1 MKTKHLFFIS
11 LLQVFVACGQT
22 DVNIS
27 VPDQTNYSLELVV
40 PNLEI
45 PWGIAY
51 LPDNSLLITERKG
64 ELIHFKNGKKTSI
77 QNVPN
82 TYVRGQGGLMGIAT
96 HPDFVENNIIYFTQS
111 SSVESEQSG
120 GNTALYRAVLQT
132 MPCKM
137 YYCTSQTKHQKGT
150 HFGLELCL
158 TMMDIYTSRWR
169 EAKEMKI
176 HKT

>member
-22 DVNIS
+22 DVKIS
-27 VPDQTNYSLELVV
+27 VSDQTNYSLELVV

-45 PWGIAY
+45 PWGIAF
-51 LPDNSLLITERKG
+51 LPDNSLLITEKQG

-96 HPDFVENNIIYFTQS
+96 HPDFVKNNIIFF
-111 SSVESEQSG
+111 
-120 GNTALYRAVLQT
+120 RT
-132 MPCKM
+132 M
-137 YYCTSQTKHQKGT
+137 
-150 HFGLELCL
+150 
-158 TMMDIYTSRWR
+158 INN
-169 EAKEMKI
+169 
-176 HKT
+176 